1 MLRHRWPGERWEG
14 EYPISTAQYGV
25 NMAQGL
31 LTHLK
36 HPITVEPIYCPVRRR
51 RTAPAVMHRPG
62 CAAAMLVVQNIHKR
76 FGGLAAVDD
85 TSFDIAQGSIT
96 SLIGPNGAGKTT
108 LFNIISGLLR
118 PSAGTV
124 LFKGTDITGW
134 SPQRIARAG
143 MGRTFQN
150 VRLFQNL
157 NAIENVIAARFC
169 RTNSSLLEA
178 LLFLPRDRRVR
189 QRSREVAEELL
200 DWIGIAAHRF
210 LMPRELP
217 YGDQRRLEIARALAT
232 EPELLML
239 DEPSA
244 GMSHLEAQ
252 ELMDLGD
259 CGNAVRR
266 SCLLSII

>member
-1 MLRHRWPGERWEG
+1 
-14 EYPISTAQYGV
+14 
-25 NMAQGL
+25 
-31 LTHLK
+31 
-36 HPITVEPIYCPVRRR
+36 
-51 RTAPAVMHRPG
+51 
-62 CAAAMLVVQNIHKR
+62 MLVVQNIHKR

-118 PSAGTV
+118 PSDGTI

-134 SPQRIARAG
+134 SPQRIAHAG

-150 VRLFQNL
+150 VQLFQNL
-157 NAIENVIAARFC
+157 NVLENVIAARFC
-169 RTNSSLLEA
+169 RTDSSLLEA
-178 LLFLPRDRRVR
+178 LLFLPRDRLDR

-200 DWIGIAAHRF
+200 DWVGIAAHRF

-217 YGDQRRLEIARALAT
+217 YGEQRRLEIARTLAT

-252 ELMDLGD
+252 ELMDLIGRLRERGTTILLIEHNMNLVMSISD
-259 CGNAVRR
+259 KIIVLNFGKKIAEGSPAAIQTNAEVIEAY
-266 SCLLSII
+266 LGVEA